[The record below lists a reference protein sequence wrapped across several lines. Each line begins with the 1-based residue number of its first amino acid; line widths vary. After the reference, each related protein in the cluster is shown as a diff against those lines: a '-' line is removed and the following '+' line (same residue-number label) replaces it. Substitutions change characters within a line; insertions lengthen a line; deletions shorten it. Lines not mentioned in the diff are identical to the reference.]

1 MYLIYILIFLRFGI
15 IYNMK
20 LLESIDVYG
29 MKFNFLICKHY
40 RFHSIFSEFF
50 SVLLFVLT
58 LFYAFFLSTDFFFRK
73 NPRTIQE
80 KSSRE
85 TEQRINLTNE
95 IYSAMWRIEDE
106 NGNKIN
112 FDNYIYPVLFYVDEE
127 GKRTIIE
134 NNNYNYKCKNENA
147 FITNFNNSYDDYY
160 CFNWNNQTFG
170 DNFYFQFGL
179 YSCLEGKHF
188 SNNSNCPEK
197 SKIPGDK
204 IYYLTCHFYR
214 FFVNL
219 LEKMKIIKIV

>member
-1 MYLIYILIFLRFGI
+1 
-15 IYNMK
+15 MK

-40 RFHSIFSEFF
+40 RFHSIFSEIF

-134 NNNYNYKCKNENA
+134 YNNLFVPKTKDDNNTIVPSVNNKLFPILSFKYL
-147 FITNFNNSYDDYY
+147 FNS
-160 CFNWNNQTFG
+160 
-170 DNFYFQFGL
+170 
-179 YSCLEGKHF
+179 
-188 SNNSNCPEK
+188 
-197 SKIPGDK
+197 
-204 IYYLTCHFYR
+204 
-214 FFVNL
+214 
-219 LEKMKIIKIV
+219 